1 MNASYVAE
9 SLIVIATFLAIMR
22 YVVLWYFRIDRAV
35 DALETQAAALAD
47 IAESLRCIP
56 AVQAYDRTHKR
67 APLRAA

>member
-1 MNASYVAE
+1 MSDLTIAKA
-9 SLIVIATFLAIMR
+9 VIGAMVFFAVCRWIL
-22 YVVLWYFRIDRAV
+22 LWYFRIDRAV